1 MMKLGLALLLRVFVL
16 LRGVHRIS
24 MIIWQAGGE
33 GQPGTRASVRMEE
46 ASVSALPL
54 SHPVRAEGQGHT
66 LR

>member
-1 MMKLGLALLLRVFVL
+1 MMKLGLALLHRGVVL

-24 MIIWQAGGE
+24 MIIRRAAGD
-33 GQPGTRASVRMEE
+33 RVSVRMEE

-66 LR
+66 LC